1 MNRAAALS
9 IAVHEWPLPERTE
22 LAQNV
27 VFELKLPHAFRV
39 WRELTFQLLVDIC
52 GSETDTSTPVDSEG
66 ELRTYEGLRGHFAQS
81 PFQRLGLA
89 SRAKSFLKAHY
100 AKKSLPTMEAS
111 ILVPNGLQFSL
122 YDTKRN
128 QWTVN
133 SFQQCDTSR
142 YCTFTIPFQSPYRAL
157 QSAVTSTAGLS
168 NATIASQSDCAPSL
182 DVNEFVAFGS
192 LRSGGRLQ
200 WINIAREM
208 RSRALSFDHPSVQLL
223 LMETIWQI
231 GPTLGVDEP
240 IIDRLEWHAELGTN
254 KFVSCLVEE
263 LNTLLVSVKAN
274 WLQTST
280 VQIIILIT
288 TRLLTFTPASTDVT
302 SIFTLLHDARGILL
316 SWLRDLAKTLCDCSD
331 QKSAVDLRLR
341 LCEVAAIC
349 RSTYNID
356 QRFIELIFPYAMDIA
371 AFIECG
377 IVLYDN
383 APPMDAVLTPELRV
397 LLDRDR
403 RLAFFIESH
412 LATMILADAEG
423 LNAALYRFWPTYC
436 PGTCWRQLDCPNER
450 WFSALTGEP
459 DPQQVHL
466 NIVTGRFLVGGKP
479 VSRLPREITETAT
492 YIRLF
497 ESVGH

>member
-1 MNRAAALS
+1 
-9 IAVHEWPLPERTE
+9 
-22 LAQNV
+22 
-27 VFELKLPHAFRV
+27 
-39 WRELTFQLLVDIC
+39 
-52 GSETDTSTPVDSEG
+52 
-66 ELRTYEGLRGHFAQS
+66 
-81 PFQRLGLA
+81 
-89 SRAKSFLKAHY
+89 
-100 AKKSLPTMEAS
+100 
-111 ILVPNGLQFSL
+111 
-122 YDTKRN
+122 
-128 QWTVN
+128 
-133 SFQQCDTSR
+133 
-142 YCTFTIPFQSPYRAL
+142 
-157 QSAVTSTAGLS
+157 
-168 NATIASQSDCAPSL
+168 
-182 DVNEFVAFGS
+182 
-192 LRSGGRLQ
+192 
-200 WINIAREM
+200 M